1 MRIGQNEVRIRVPVR
16 SRGWALKSRVNRMS
30 RHLSEDCIRKLS
42 SPQTSSDDA
51 RSPPRSPST
60 TTVEVEAE
68 NVKENFFSYFR
79 GKVPSLNRFLLLS
92 YFPSGF
98 WPRLI
103 SRILSDDR
111 IVEIVRNYFIP
122 PSSSD
127 ITPEVRIIAL
137 FTCNASNLVLA

>member
-16 SRGWALKSRVNRMS
+16 SRGWALKSRANRMS
-30 RHLSEDCIRKLS
+30 RHLSEDCIKKLS
-42 SPQTSSDDA
+42 SPQSSTDEPK
-51 RSPPRSPST
+51 SPTKSPST
-60 TTVEVEAE
+60 STTEVGGDTS
-68 NVKENFFSYFR
+68 KESFYSFYR
-79 GKVPSLNRFLLLS
+79 GKIPSLNRFLLLS

-111 IVEIVRNYFIP
+111 IVEIVRNYFVP

-127 ITPEVRIIAL
+127 ITQEVRIL
-137 FTCNASNLVLA
+137 KLR